1 MTNTDSRNWK
11 EKYILLLADF
21 ETKQSSKSQYI
32 ALLQRALVRSIL
44 AAEGQDPKLD
54 RSLKELRSAV
64 RRELDAER
72 LEQIIDEFELRLVAA
87 DEKKQLHLE
96 KIQQA
101 LHTLCDHLLQQKP
114 SNEITQA
121 LHKYQAA
128 LRVSIASSYNL
139 HNLLQELSDLQGQ
152 VLNKPAELE
161 PKLESEKTSLLK
173 RFLTKQKK
181 PLQPVSAS
189 HIQPDSIA
197 QTVVE
202 HPAGNCA
209 FTQTEDDRAHAEV
222 VEQIQ
227 VTLLQLISELP
238 INQHNQGAADAL
250 KRKLQSTIDCFQLAD
265 LLDELA
271 NLVIA
276 IYSSNH
282 QEIGSYLQQLN
293 QRLNYVNESLQTAQN
308 SYQVA
313 VNVADTFDTQ
323 MQAQVKTLNQDVQKS
338 TDLEALKLRVDE
350 RLNEFIESLSN
361 YQTQRKQVEKSV
373 LDRFN
378 SLSERFVLMES
389 ETKQLSSKLKE
400 QQEKA
405 RLDPLTGI
413 ANRAAWDERLMVE
426 HTRLTRTAEPLLLA
440 IIDIDLFKRVNDS
453 YGHIA
458 GDKVLKIIASKLER
472 SIRRTDFLARYGGEE
487 FVLLLTDTR
496 LDEGERLLNKI
507 RESIATAPFHFKGEP
522 IQITFS
528 AGIGQ
533 LHANEPSDHAFARID
548 QALYKAKEAG
558 RNVVVRSAPFVE

>member
-1 MTNTDSRNWK
+1 MNKTDSRNWK

-21 ETKQSSKSQYI
+21 ETKQSSKNQHI

-54 RSLKELRSAV
+54 RSLKDLRSAV
-64 RRELDAER
+64 RRELDTDR
-72 LEQIIDEFELRLVAA
+72 LEQLINEFELRLVDA
-87 DEKKQLHLE
+87 DEKKQLHLG

-101 LHTLCDHLLQQKP
+101 LHALCDHLLQQKP
-114 SNEITQA
+114 SSEITQA
-121 LHKYQAA
+121 LNRYQAA
-128 LRVSIASSYNL
+128 LKISINNSYNL
-139 HNLLQELSDLQGQ
+139 HSLLQELSDLQAQ
-152 VLNKPAELE
+152 VLSKPAELE
-161 PKLESEKTSLLK
+161 LNKTSLFN
-173 RFLTKQKK
+173 RFLAKQKA
-181 PLQPVSAS
+181 PLQPVSTTDE
-189 HIQPDSIA
+189 QPDSVA
-197 QTVVE
+197 QTE
-202 HPAGNCA
+202 LDQPSNSCS
-209 FTQTEDDRAHAEV
+209 FSQTADDHAHAEI

-227 VTLLQLISELP
+227 ATLLQLIAELP
-238 INQHNQGAADAL
+238 INHRNQAVANAL
-250 KRKLQSTIDCFQLAD
+250 EKKLQNKIDCFQLAD

-271 NLVIA
+271 SLVIA
-276 IYSSNH
+276 IHSSSH
-282 QEIGSYLQQLN
+282 QEIGNYLQQLN
-293 QRLNYVNESLQTAQN
+293 QRLNYVNESLQTAQS

-323 MQAQVKTLNQDVQKS
+323 MQSQVKVLNQDVQKS
-338 TDLEALKLRVDE
+338 TDLDELKLRVDE
-350 RLNEFIESLSN
+350 RLNQFIQSLGN
-361 YQTQRKQVEKSV
+361 YQTQRKQVEQSV

-405 RLDPLTGI
+405 RLDPLTRI

-440 IIDIDLFKRVNDS
+440 ILDIDLFKRINDN

-458 GDKVLKIIASKLER
+458 GDKVLKIIASKLAK

-487 FVLLLTDTR
+487 FVLLLTDTT
-496 LDEGERLLNKI
+496 LDDGERLLNKI

-533 LHANEPSDHAFARID
+533 LHANEPSEQGFARID
-548 QALYKAKEAG
+548 QALYQAKNRG
-558 RNVVVRSAPFVE
+558 RNMVVRSEPYVEY